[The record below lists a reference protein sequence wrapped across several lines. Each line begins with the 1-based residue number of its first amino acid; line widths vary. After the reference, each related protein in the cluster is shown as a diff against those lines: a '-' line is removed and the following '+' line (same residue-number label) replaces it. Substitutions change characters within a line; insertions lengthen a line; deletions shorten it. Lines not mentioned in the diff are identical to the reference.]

1 MKKIKKFYFTLII
14 AVIST
19 LVAANLKAQASM
31 ADMKNATPAQ
41 RAQMQTSLMKSKL
54 KLDTNQVLKVQVI
67 NLKYAQK
74 FEPIIKGSDGR
85 MKKAREAIALQ
96 KQKDAELKQVFTT
109 EQYKQYQD
117 FEQEMKSKM
126 MSRLNGK

>member
-1 MKKIKKFYFTLII
+1 MKKIREIYITLFFV
-14 AVIST
+14 AIST
-19 LVAANLKAQASM
+19 FATGILHAQANPG
-31 ADMKNATPAQ
+31 DLKNATPEQ
-41 RAQMQTSLMKSKL
+41 RAQMQTGMMKSKL
-54 KLDTNQVLKVQVI
+54 KLDTNQVLKVQAI
-67 NLKYAQK
+67 NLKYAHK

-85 MKKAREAIALQ
+85 MKKMKEAMSLQ

>member
-1 MKKIKKFYFTLII
+1 MKKIKKNYII
-14 AVIST
+14 LFFVAIST
-19 LVAANLKAQASM
+19 FAAGSLHAQANTS
-31 ADMKNATPAQ
+31 DLKNATPEQ
-41 RAQMQTSLMKSKL
+41 RAQVQTNMMKSKL
-54 KLDTNQVLKVQVI
+54 KLDTGQILKVQAI

-85 MKKAREAIALQ
+85 MKKMREAMSLQ

-126 MSRLNGK
+126 MSRMNGK

>member
-1 MKKIKKFYFTLII
+1 MKKIKKFYFTLIL